1 MHDAAMIEAERAEAD
16 AWLDLVA
23 AAPAPFAAAI
33 GLVAGRDDDGTW
45 VRCKAIT
52 TGLFNRRFDI
62 PRARSIDD
70 ILIDEG
76 LWLQLPEQRAD
87 DIATLRARGMIEAP
101 WPAWTKVVWPDLSR
115 AAGAPEP
122 NVGTVARDE
131 ALAWAQVIG
140 HAHGLPPAAAPWIAA
155 LVERPRWHTLAW
167 RNNGTIVSG
176 AALFVDDG
184 RAWLGLGGTLPEL
197 RGRGAQSSL
206 LRARIDLARSLGV
219 ATIASETGSPLPG
232 KPNTSLTNML
242 RAGLV
247 SVGQRINLVA
257 R

>member
-1 MHDAAMIEAERAEAD
+1 MNDAAMIESERAEAD

-23 AAPAPFAAAI
+23 AAPSPLASAI
-33 GLVAGRDDDGTW
+33 GLVAGRDDSGTW
-45 VRCKAIT
+45 VRCKAIPA
-52 TGLFNRRFDI
+52 GVFNRRFDV
-62 PRARSIDD
+62 PRSRSIAD
-70 ILIDEG
+70 IPTDEG
-76 LWLQLPEQRAD
+76 LWLQLPETRAD
-87 DIATLRARGMIEAP
+87 DIASLRARGMIDAP
-101 WPAWTKVVWPDLSR
+101 WPAWTKLVWPDHSR
-115 AAGAPEP
+115 AAGTPDP
-122 NVGTVARDE
+122 NIGTVARDE

-140 HAHGLPPAAAPWIAA
+140 SAHGMPPAAAPWIAA
-155 LVERPRWHTLAW
+155 LVDRPRWHTLAW
-167 RNNGTIVSG
+167 RSEGTIVSG
-176 AALFVDDG
+176 AALFVDEG
-184 RAWLGLGGTLPEL
+184 RAWLGLGGTLPEF

-219 ATIASETGSPLPG
+219 ATIASETGSPLAG